1 MRFRRKRYHRR
12 RSLKKGAGVFHIL
25 IKIRVFLGK
34 KTKKIGAG
42 VVSKTL
48 GHILETVGDVIGL

>member
-1 MRFRRKRYHRR
+1 MRFRRKRYRRR
-12 RSLKKGAGVFHIL
+12 RSLKKGVGVFHIL
-25 IKIRVFLGK
+25 IEIRLFLGK
-34 KTKKIGAG
+34 SPKQIGAG

>member
-12 RSLKKGAGVFHIL
+12 SSLKKGVGVFHIL
-25 IKIRVFLGK
+25 IEIRFFLGK
-34 KTKKIGAG
+34 RLKQIGAG
-42 VVSKTL
+42 VVSKTP